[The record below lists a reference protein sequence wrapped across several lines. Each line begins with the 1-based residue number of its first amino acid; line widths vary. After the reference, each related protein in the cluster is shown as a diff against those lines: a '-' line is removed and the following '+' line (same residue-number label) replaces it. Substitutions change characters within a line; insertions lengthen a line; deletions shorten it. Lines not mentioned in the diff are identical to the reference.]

1 MSNQNCETFIT
12 ENKIHNNTIRG
23 IEDSQGIPT
32 IIGNKIYN
40 NNSDGIWNNFSPA
53 VIIGNFIYSNTR
65 DGVSQSGDGGHSP
78 FYATIQ
84 GNNITSNQRYGISIW
99 QFSNVKVIHN
109 RVTYNG
115 GTTYKDIY
123 VDVAHSSTNRP
134 NISFN
139 FRDIAAGCWDC
150 VN

>member
-1 MSNQNCETFIT
+1 
-12 ENKIHNNTIRG
+12 
-23 IEDSQGIPT
+23 
-32 IIGNKIYN
+32 
-40 NNSDGIWNNFSPA
+40 

-139 FRDIAAGCWDC
+139 VYDDIDGNLGVGQYNVTDRGLAAPAP
-150 VN
+150 